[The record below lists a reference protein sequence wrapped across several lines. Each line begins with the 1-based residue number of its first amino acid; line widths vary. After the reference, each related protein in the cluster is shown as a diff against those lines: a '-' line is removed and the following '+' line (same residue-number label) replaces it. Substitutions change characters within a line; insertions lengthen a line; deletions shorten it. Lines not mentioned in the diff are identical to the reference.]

1 MNGAV
6 SAPLIEV
13 RDLTLRVGQ
22 RTLIRDF
29 GMSVRP
35 REMWCILGA
44 NGVGKTM
51 FMHTLVGLRRPQ
63 SGAVHLAGKPL
74 PQWSAVNAARFRGF
88 LPQTNHD
95 VFSAPVVQVVL
106 MGRHPHLGRWQWEGQ
121 ADRAAALAALKAVD
135 LEKVADRDVTTLSG
149 GERQRV
155 AIAALLVQDAPLMLL
170 DEPLAHLDLFHQI
183 EVLQHLAFLARDQG
197 RGVVLSL
204 HDLNLAH
211 RFATHGMLFG
221 ANTALLQGPI
231 EDIMTEASL
240 SGAFGCAVRKINMGA
255 RSIFVPD

>member
-13 RDLTLRVGQ
+13 HDLTLRVGQ

-35 REMWCILGA
+35 HEMWCLLGA

-51 FMHTLVGLRRPQ
+51 FLHTLVGLRRPQ
-63 SGAVHLAGKPL
+63 RGGVQLAGKPL
-74 PQWSAVNAARFRGF
+74 PQWSAVNAARSRAF

-121 ADRAAALAALKAVD
+121 ADRASALAALKAVD
-135 LEKVADRDVTTLSG
+135 LEEVADRDVTTLSG

-155 AIAALLVQDAPLMLL
+155 AIAALLVQDAPLLLL
-170 DEPLAHLDLFHQI
+170 DEPLAQLDLFHQI
-183 EVLQHLAFLARDQG
+183 QVLQHLAFLARDQG
-197 RGVVLSL
+197 RGIVLSL

-211 RFATHGMLFG
+211 RFATHGMLIG
-221 ANTALLQGPI
+221 ANAALLQGPI
-231 EDIMTEASL
+231 EDVMTEASL
-240 SGAFGCAVRKINMGA
+240 SEAFGGAVRKIPVGA
-255 RSIFVPD
+255 RTIFVPD

>member
-1 MNGAV
+1 MSGAQ
-6 SAPLIEV
+6 SETLIEV
-13 RDLTLRVGQ
+13 RGLTLRAGQ
-22 RTLIRDF
+22 RTLMRDF
-29 GMSVRP
+29 GMRVRP

-63 SGAVHLAGKPL
+63 AGAVHLAGKPL
-74 PQWSAVNAARFRGF
+74 PQWSAVDAARLRGF

-106 MGRHPHLGRWQWEGQ
+106 MGRHPHLRRWQWEGR
-121 ADRAAALAALKAVD
+121 ADGAAALAALKAVD
-135 LEKVADRDVTTLSG
+135 LEDVAERDVTTLSG

-155 AIAALLVQDAPLMLL
+155 AIAALLVQDTPLLLL

-183 EVLQHLAFLARDQG
+183 EVLKHLAGLAREQG

-204 HDLNLAH
+204 HDLNLAL

-221 ANTALLQGPI
+221 TNTTLSHGPI
-231 EDIMTEASL
+231 EAVMTEASL
-240 SGAFGCAVRKINMGA
+240 SDAFGCAVRKISMGA

>member
-1 MNGAV
+1 VNGTV
-6 SAPLIEV
+6 STPLIEV
-13 RDLTLRVGQ
+13 HDLTLRVGQ

-29 GMSVRP
+29 GMSIRP

-51 FMHTLVGLRRPQ
+51 FLHTLVGLRRPQ

-74 PQWSAVNAARFRGF
+74 PQWAAVSAARFRGF

-135 LEKVADRDVTTLSG
+135 LEEVADRDVTTLSG

-197 RGVVLSL
+197 RGIVLSL

-221 ANTALLQGPI
+221 ANAALLQGPI
-231 EDIMTEASL
+231 EDVMTEASL
-240 SGAFGCAVRKINMGA
+240 SGAFGCAVRKISVGA

>member
-1 MNGAV
+1 MNGAA

-51 FMHTLVGLRRPQ
+51 FLHTLVGLRRPQ
-63 SGAVHLAGKPL
+63 RGAVHLAGKPL
-74 PQWSAVNAARFRGF
+74 PQWSAIDAARFRGF

-121 ADRAAALAALKAVD
+121 AERAAALAALKAVD
-135 LEKVADRDVTTLSG
+135 LAEVADRDVTTLSG

-155 AIAALLVQDAPLMLL
+155 AIAALLAQDAPLMLL

-183 EVLQHLAFLARDQG
+183 EVLQHLAFLAREG

-211 RFATHGMLFG
+211 RFATHGLLFG
-221 ANTALLQGPI
+221 AKAVLLQGRI
-231 EDIMTEASL
+231 EDVMTEASL
-240 SGAFGCAVRKINMGA
+240 SDAFGCAVRKLDLGA